1 MSTRLSTQGL
11 TDTYTR
17 YILLGMALKR
27 TLVHLDDRDL
37 ARLARLAEKMSR
49 ETGLR
54 VTTAGLVRKAIKDL
68 LRRQPRRR

>member
-1 MSTRLSTQGL
+1 
-11 TDTYTR
+11 
-17 YILLGMALKR
+17 MALKR